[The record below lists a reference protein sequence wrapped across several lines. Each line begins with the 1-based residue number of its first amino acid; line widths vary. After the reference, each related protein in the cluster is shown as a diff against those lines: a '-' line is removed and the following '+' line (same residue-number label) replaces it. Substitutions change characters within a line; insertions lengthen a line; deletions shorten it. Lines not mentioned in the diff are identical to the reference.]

1 MDLYRQSQAVRKFE
15 LRHECRALDAL
26 FQPGV
31 VVVQPDLPHRDAL
44 SLPAKARKFVK
55 RLLPEALRFRRMHA
69 RREVRAFMAL
79 AEFRVP
85 CAVGEGIARQH
96 DARNA
101 RRANA
106 LPFCGEGVAL
116 VREMGVNVDVHIS
129 GCLRRSPPPVR
140 A

>member
-1 MDLYRQSQAVRKFE
+1 MDLDGQPQAVRKFE

-26 FQPGV
+26 FGPGV

-44 SLPAKARKFVK
+44 PLPAKARKFVK

-69 RREVRAFMAL
+69 RREVRAFVAL
-79 AEFRVP
+79 TKFRVP
-85 CAVGEGIARQH
+85 CAVRERIAREH

-101 RRANA
+101 RRPDA
-106 LPFCGEGVAL
+106 LPFFGEGVAL
-116 VREMGVNVDVHIS
+116 AREMGVDIQIHIS
-129 GCLRRSPPPVR
+129 GCSRRSPPRVR